1 MFLLLLVLIP
11 LIGIFI
17 LSAAFTYKITAR
29 NTKLLKITAL
39 AVTIVDLIIS
49 LIIYIL
55 FDCSSKQFQL
65 VQEHYQVSYLDFY
78 LGIDVLSIYFVL
90 LTTIIIPIS
99 IISNRKSIKENTIIF
114 LIIILL
120 LLTFLS
126 IFFFILDILFLYNLS
141 YTVS

>member
-17 LSAAFTYKITAR
+17 LSAALTYNVTVR

-39 AVTIVDLIIS
+39 AVTIIA

-55 FDCSSKQFQL
+55 FDCSSKQFQF
-65 VQEHYQVSYLDFY
+65 VQEHYQISYFDFY
-78 LGIDVLSIYFVL
+78 LGIDGLSIYFVL

-99 IISNRKSIKENTIIF
+99 IISN
-114 LIIILL
+114 
-120 LLTFLS
+120 
-126 IFFFILDILFLYNLS
+126 
-141 YTVS
+141 

>member
-17 LSAAFTYKITAR
+17 ISAALTYNITAR

-55 FDCSSKQFQL
+55 FDCSSKQFQF
-65 VQEHYQVSYLDFY
+65 VQEHYQISYFDFF
-78 LGIDVLSIYFVL
+78 LVVDVLFIYFL
-90 LTTIIIPIS
+90 FF
-99 IISNRKSIKENTIIF
+99 N
-114 LIIILL
+114 IIL
-120 LLTFLS
+120 FY
-126 IFFFILDILFLYNLS
+126 ILLFLFYYYFIYNYLFLFQ
-141 YTVS
+141 

>member
-17 LSAAFTYKITAR
+17 LSAALTYNITAR

-39 AVTIVDLIIS
+39 AITIVD

-55 FDCSSKQFQL
+55 FDCSSKQFQF
-65 VQEHYQVSYLDFY
+65 VQEHYQVSYFDFY
-78 LGIDVLSIYFVL
+78 LGIDGLSIYFVL

-99 IISNRKSIKENTIIF
+99 IISN
-114 LIIILL
+114 
-120 LLTFLS
+120 
-126 IFFFILDILFLYNLS
+126 
-141 YTVS
+141 

>member
-17 LSAAFTYKITAR
+17 LSAALTYNITAR

-39 AVTIVDLIIS
+39 AVTIADLIIS

-55 FDCSSKQFQL
+55 FDCSSKQFQF
-65 VQEHYQVSYLDFY
+65 VQEHYQISYFDFY
-78 LGIDVLSIYFVL
+78 LGVDGLSIYFVL

-99 IISNRKSIKENTIIF
+99 IISN
-114 LIIILL
+114 
-120 LLTFLS
+120 
-126 IFFFILDILFLYNLS
+126 
-141 YTVS
+141 